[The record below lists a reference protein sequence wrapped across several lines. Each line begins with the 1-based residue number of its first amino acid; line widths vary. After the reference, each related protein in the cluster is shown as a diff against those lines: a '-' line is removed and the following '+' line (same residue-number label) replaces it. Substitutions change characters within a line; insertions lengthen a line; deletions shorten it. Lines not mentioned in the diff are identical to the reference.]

1 MEINNNFIAFSGASP
16 GISTSLTNLSYTSY
30 DGQRIYLNFDD
41 IDSSGLEPSSGLQL
55 RFSVTKKFGSSIAG
69 TVTPSATF
77 IDSRTPKTLEL
88 ILSAA
93 DKIVDSSYN
102 ASGTALTAQSI
113 FVSYDATSFGATVP
127 KLSDND
133 TQKSFVSSFT
143 GVGITNLTKEAN
155 PPVYN
160 YSTTSTDGS
169 KVFVYYIE
177 ATPPILPTTGISGFA
192 ITQNNVGIAVTNAY
206 VLDPTSATLG
216 KVVVLQLESP
226 IVINDGTNPVSLY
239 YTLPTS
245 DVFKIRDST
254 GTGLTYAVALSGV
267 AVTNLSSERVKPVVV
282 NTQTNVSSGLA
293 FVEVVMSEPTL
304 PGSSA
309 TGFSV
314 YDVTLGEYKTITSIT
329 DANTTY
335 NGIGVT
341 QYDLLISGGI
351 TPTDVLTLSYSKQN
365 SDYITDQS
373 LNLNELANFTN
384 RTITNRRRGFL
395 PLSPGGLYTATP
407 ATTSYVDVNGS
418 DIYLDFS
425 LNKSYPAIPGTGISG
440 FQVIIDGQFTPV
452 KTASTGST
460 GSDHNVKLTLYNKVA
475 FGSSVEVAF
484 QNGSLQ
490 LYGGA
495 GYGTIRNFEPVLI
508 TNNSSYDTNGFF
520 DTRYWNSALNNS
532 ENFGFEITDENVDI
546 FVKSD
551 FYPTASVIYDTH
563 PPKGIVILN
572 RNADDVDPGIKVHYF
587 AGLGYSSIT
596 ETQSSTL
603 VDYTLDNT
611 RTAVK
616 IYSPRNQN
624 ISTIYLKFKKSGSI
638 LNLGDKINV
647 SLYTNDTI
655 TDSPSTSLGSF
666 SSIQFNDLTSA
677 YAEYTFSN
685 TGVTLSEDTYYWIDI
700 SLDNLPIAVT
710 GSVSIDLATFTSLGD
725 ELAYYDDTE
734 LVWVRLADKTAYN
747 KVTAFNSSAAEL
759 SSTDYLLD
767 IFESPIKSVDV
778 YGGSADLSK
787 FEVIGN
793 EQSNYIYKKFDPVI
807 IDENDSSN
815 NVYPTITNLIVGA
828 TAKNTKIYKCQIK
841 ESRTSEWV
849 DLFENIADQ
858 ETLDYLNFTFDTPTS
873 LYAARLAYHGDY
885 FTIDQRADVTV
896 AAYDEFSD
904 VVLAQISRF
913 SDFRDAAN
921 FPNADSRGFIDF
933 SSGETTFENV
943 DLTNASYLWSKKT
956 GNATSEI
963 TAIVTFNEKILIAA
977 NNKMFVYFNGEV
989 YEILNESLVAEKY
1002 QITCLHVHNGKVYAG
1017 TNYGLLFTSFNGEFW
1032 SVVNAKDPLSL
1043 SNYKLLKPILCLT
1056 SLGND
1061 LFIGS
1066 SKGVTTEC
1074 SIYKYDGKKLSEIK
1088 TFSSFDKVS
1097 ALAAKEFTLF
1107 AGLGGEYGSKS
1118 SSVYSYY
1125 NSTWTQTLSSNF
1137 DNVETLTRSVTRNSL
1152 LATFR
1157 GGQIWELS
1165 YTGSTPKTWSK
1176 IYDTYADHV
1185 HYVFDD
1191 PNGSYVYIAADNG
1204 VYGYFKSVNGFK
1216 KIVPHNY
1223 LTEHLNVT
1231 WRSYTGSGITW
1242 TDIGDIESYN
1252 FIAYKNQTSAIDY
1265 NGGFATS
1272 VSVPSGFTNSS
1283 LTFEGALLTSKAGD
1297 LSFKLDSSV
1306 GYNLFVNDT
1315 LQIANYTSST
1325 GVTTRY
1331 SSNAFAVAEGDI
1343 LKIKLQT
1350 TNNVGTGTT
1359 LKLYWQRSIDESYQI
1374 VPADQFLGVSK
1385 FKSVTSIGN
1394 TFYGASADGSIY
1406 QFTPT
1411 PYESNDRTIYVRL
1424 KDEAGNI
1431 QGVALPAH
1439 ASGFDV
1445 ISDKMVQTSNVG
1457 NNPSSF
1463 IQYTATSVVSNSN
1476 TTINPVTGNTQNN
1489 QTNNPTQNQT
1499 DANTTP
1505 TNTIVNNT
1513 NNQNLSTTNNS
1524 GVIYQIQKNADNS
1537 LSRKGIYVPN
1547 SREYSIFAPD
1557 RKVREYGLYEPQ
1569 PIYVPTLITWTELV
1583 ALIINKYPST
1593 TDTSLDFGTE
1603 VNIYVKTGNTRAE
1616 CLAASYSD
1624 ATTISSINEPIST
1637 TTAQSLT
1644 VDLAPYSGKWIQYK
1658 IELVSATPNVT
1669 PELLSLTLT
1678 YTSSSGSYFFT
1689 KMFDT
1694 SDYDTDAPLI
1704 KRGLLTS
1711 NELKNNGSI
1720 VYGYTTSEDSEET
1733 YNFENFNIISPN
1745 TTFELSE
1752 ASSTIRFG
1760 IFLTSTGAVP
1770 AMVYDFA
1777 VQLDIGDASIK
1788 FNPAP

>member
-16 GISTSLTNLSYTSY
+16 GISTSLSNLSYTSY
-30 DGQRIYLNFDD
+30 DGARIYLNFDD

-69 TVTPSATF
+69 TVTPTATF
-77 IDSRTPKTLEL
+77 IDSRTPKTVEL
-88 ILSAA
+88 ILA
-93 DKIVDSSYN
+93 DADRLVDSSYN
-102 ASGTALTAQSI
+102 GSGIALTAQTI
-113 FVSYDATSFGATVP
+113 FVSYDATSFGTSVP

-133 TQKSFVSSFT
+133 TQKSFVASFV
-143 GVGITNLTKEAN
+143 GVGVTNLTKEAR
-155 PPVYN
+155 PPLFN
-160 YSTTSTDGS
+160 YSTTSTDGT
-169 KVFVYYIE
+169 KVFVYYTE
-177 ATPPILPTTGISGFA
+177 ATPPILPVNSISGFA

-216 KVVVLQLESP
+216 KVVVLQLASG
-226 IVINDGTNPVSLY
+226 IAISDGTNPVTLTYTPPVSNLY
-239 YTLPTS
+239 
-245 DVFKIRDST
+245 KIRDST
-254 GTGLTYAVALSGV
+254 GTGLTFASALAGV
-267 AVTNLSSERVKPVVV
+267 AVTNLTAETTRPTVV
-282 NTQTNVSSGLA
+282 NVETNQTSGLG
-293 FVEVVMSEPTL
+293 FVYITMSEPTL
-304 PGSSA
+304 PGTSA

-314 YDVTLGEYKTITSIT
+314 YDTVNGQYKTITSVT

-351 TPTDVLTLSYSKQN
+351 TPTDILTLSYNKPTTN
-365 SDYITDQS
+365 FITDQS
-373 LNLNELANFTN
+373 SNANELGNFANRVIVN
-384 RTITNRRRGFL
+384 KRRGFL
-395 PLSPGGLYTATP
+395 PLSSNGLYSATAST
-407 ATTSYVDVNGS
+407 ASYVGTTGTE
-418 DIYLDFS
+418 IYLDFG
-425 LNKSYPAIPGTGISG
+425 LNKSYPALPGTGVTG
-440 FQVIIDGQFTPV
+440 FQVFINGQYSPV
-452 KTASTGST
+452 KSAASGTT
-460 GSDHNVKLTLYNKVA
+460 GSDHNVKLTLYNKVG
-475 FGSSVEVAF
+475 FGSSVKVGL
-484 QNGSLQ
+484 QNGNLQ
-490 LYGGA
+490 LYGLS
-495 GYGTIRNFEPVLI
+495 GYGTIRDFEPVLI
-508 TNNSSYDTNGFF
+508 QNYSSYDNLGFF
-520 DTRYWNSALNNS
+520 DTKYWNDALNNAQ
-532 ENFGFEITDENVDI
+532 NFGFELLDENVDI

-587 AGLGYSSIT
+587 AGLGYSSLT
-596 ETQSSTL
+596 ETQTDTL
-603 VDYTLDNT
+603 SDFSFDNKKV
-611 RTAVK
+611 AVK
-616 IYSPRNQN
+616 ITSPRNQN
-624 ISTIYLKFKKSGSI
+624 ISTIYLKFKKSGNI

-647 SLYTNDTI
+647 ALYSNDSV
-655 TDSPSTSLGSF
+655 TDSPSTLLGTF
-666 SSIQFNDLTSA
+666 SSIQFNDLTTS
-677 YAEYTFSN
+677 YAEYSFSN
-685 TGVTLSEDTYYWIDI
+685 TGVTLSEDVSYWIEV
-700 SLDNLPIAVT
+700 SLDNLPIAVS
-710 GSVSIDLATFTSLGD
+710 GSVSIDLGVYSLSDG

-734 LVWVRLADKTAYN
+734 LSWVRLANKTAYN
-747 KVTAFNSSAAEL
+747 KITAFNTASAEL

-767 IFESPIKSVDV
+767 IFESPIKSVNV
-778 YGGSADLSK
+778 YGGSSDLSK
-787 FEVIGN
+787 YEVIGN
-793 EQSNYIYKKFDPVI
+793 EQSNYIYKKFAPVI
-807 IDENDSSN
+807 IDETDSNN
-815 NVYPTITNLIVGA
+815 NVYPTVTNLIVGA
-828 TAKNTKIYKCQIK
+828 TAKNTKVYKCQIK
-841 ESRTSEWV
+841 QSRTSDWV
-849 DLFENIADQ
+849 DVFENIADQ
-858 ETLDYLNFTFDTPTS
+858 ETLDYLNFTFSTPIS

-885 FTIDQRADVTV
+885 FTIDQRAELTV

-904 VVLAQISRF
+904 VVSAQISRF
-913 SDFRDAAN
+913 SDFRDATN

-933 SSGETTFENV
+933 SAGETTFQNV

-963 TAIVTFNEKILIAA
+963 TAIASFNEKILIAA
-977 NNKMFVYFNGEV
+977 NNKMFVYSNGEV
-989 YEILNESLVAEKY
+989 YEILNESLISDKY
-1002 QITCLHVHNGKVYAG
+1002 QITCIHSHNGKVYAG
-1017 TNYGLLFTSFNGEFW
+1017 SNYGLLFTSFNGEFW

-1043 SNYKLLKPILCLT
+1043 SNYKLLKPILSLT

-1074 SIYKYDGKKLSEIK
+1074 SIYKYDGKKISEIK
-1088 TFSSFDKVS
+1088 TFSSFDKVTS
-1097 ALAAKEFTLF
+1097 LAAKEFTLF

-1118 SSVYSYY
+1118 SAVYSYY

-1137 DNVETLTRSVTRNSL
+1137 DSVETLTRSVTRNSL
-1152 LATFR
+1152 IATFR

-1165 YTGSTPKTWSK
+1165 YTGSTAKTWSK

-1185 HYVFDD
+1185 FYVYDD
-1191 PNGSYVYIAADNG
+1191 PNGSYLYISADNG
-1204 VYGYFKSVNGFK
+1204 IYSYFKSVNGFK

-1223 LTEHLNVT
+1223 LTEHLNIT

-1242 TDIGDIESYN
+1242 TDLGDIESYN
-1252 FIAYKNQTSAIDY
+1252 FISYKNQTSAINY
-1265 NGGFATS
+1265 NGGFASTIE
-1272 VSVPSGFTNSS
+1272 PPTGFSNSS
-1283 LTFEGALLTSKAGD
+1283 VTYEGALLTSKAGN
-1297 LSFKLDSSV
+1297 LSFKIDSSV
-1306 GYNLFVNDT
+1306 GYNLFINDT
-1315 LQIANYTSST
+1315 LQISNYNNST
-1325 GVTTRY
+1325 AVTTKY
-1331 SSNAFAVAEGDI
+1331 SANAFTVESGDI
-1343 LKIKLQT
+1343 LKFKLQT
-1350 TNNVGTGTT
+1350 TNNVGSGTT
-1359 LKLYWQRSIDESYQI
+1359 LKLSWQRSAEESYQI
-1374 VPADQFLGVSK
+1374 IPADQFLGVSK
-1385 FKSVTSIGN
+1385 FKAVTSIGN
-1394 TFYGASADGSIY
+1394 TFYGASIDGSIY
-1406 QFTPT
+1406 QFTST
-1411 PYESNDRTIYVRL
+1411 PYENNDRTIYVRL

-1431 QGVALPAH
+1431 QGVSLPAH
-1439 ASGFDV
+1439 TSGFD
-1445 ISDKMVQTSNVG
+1445 ILNDKMIQTSNVG

-1557 RKVREYGLYEPQ
+1557 RKVREYGIYEPQ
-1569 PIYVPTLITWTELV
+1569 PIYVPTLITWTEIV
-1583 ALIINKYPST
+1583 ALILNKYPST

-1624 ATTISSINEPIST
+1624 ATNLSSINEPNAI
-1637 TTAQSLT
+1637 TTAQTLSVNLSS
-1644 VDLAPYSGKWIQYK
+1644 YSGKWIQYK
-1658 IELVSATPNVT
+1658 VELISATPNMT

-1678 YTSSSGSYFFT
+1678 YSSSSGSYFFT

-1720 VYGYTTSEDSEET
+1720 VYGYTTSEDSQET
-1733 YNFENFNIISPN
+1733 YNFENFNIITPN
-1745 TTFELSE
+1745 KTFELSE

-1770 AMVYDFA
+1770 AMVSDFA

-1788 FNPAP
+1788 FNPAL

>member
-16 GISTSLTNLSYTSY
+16 GISTSLSNLSYTSY
-30 DGQRIYLNFDD
+30 DGGRIYLNFDD
-41 IDSSGLEPSSGLQL
+41 IDSAGLEPSSGLQL
-55 RFSVTKKFGSSIAG
+55 RFSVTKKFGSAIAG
-69 TVTPSATF
+69 TVTPTSTF

-88 ILSAA
+88 ILA
-93 DKIVDSSYN
+93 DADRLVDSSYN
-102 ASGTALTAQSI
+102 TAGIALTVQSI
-113 FVSYDATSFGATVP
+113 FVSYDATSFGTTVP

-133 TQKSFVSSFT
+133 TQKSFVGSFT
-143 GVGITNLTKEAN
+143 GVGVTNLTKEAR
-155 PPVYN
+155 PPLYN

-169 KVFVYYIE
+169 KVFVYYTE
-177 ATPPILPTTGISGFA
+177 ATPPILPTTSISGFA
-192 ITQNNVGIAVTNAY
+192 ISQNNVGIAITNAY
-206 VLDPTSATLG
+206 VLDPTSASLG
-216 KVVVLQLESP
+216 KIVVLQLGSG
-226 IVINDGTNPVSLY
+226 IAISDGTNPVTLS
-239 YTLPTS
+239 YTPPTS
-245 DVFKIRDST
+245 NLFKIRDST
-254 GTGLTYAVALSGV
+254 GTGLTYANALSGV
-267 AVTNLSSERVKPVVV
+267 AVTNLTSETNRPTVV
-282 NTQTNVSSGLA
+282 NVQTNGTGGLG

-314 YDVTLGEYKTITSIT
+314 YDVILGQYKTITLVT

-351 TPTDVLTLSYSKQN
+351 SPTDSLLLSYSKPT
-365 SDYITDQS
+365 SDFITDQS
-373 LNLNELANFTN
+373 SNLNELANFEN
-384 RTITNRRRGFL
+384 RVVLNRRRGFL
-395 PLSPGGLYTATP
+395 PLSPNGFYSATA
-407 ATTSYVDVNGS
+407 ATTSYVGSNGLDV
-418 DIYLDFS
+418 YLDFN
-425 LNKSYPAIPGTGISG
+425 LNKSYPALPGTGVTG
-440 FQVIIDGQFTPV
+440 FKVFIDGQYTPV
-452 KTASTGST
+452 KTASTGTT

-475 FGSSVEVAF
+475 FGSSVEVAL
-484 QNGSLQ
+484 QNGNLQ
-490 LYGGA
+490 LYGLS
-495 GYGTIRNFEPVLI
+495 GYGTVRDFEPVLI
-508 TNNSSYDTNGFF
+508 VNNSSYDNFGFF
-520 DTRYWNSALNNS
+520 DTKYWSNSLDNS
-532 ENFGFEITDENVDI
+532 QTFGFEIEDDNVDI

-596 ETQSSTL
+596 ETQTDTL
-603 VDYTLDNT
+603 IDFSFTNT
-611 RTAVK
+611 RAAVK
-616 IYSPRNQN
+616 ITSPRNQN
-624 ISTIYLKFKKSGSI
+624 ISTIYLKLKKSGNI

-647 SLYTNDTI
+647 SLFTNDTV
-655 TDSPSTSLGSF
+655 TNSPSTLLGTF
-666 SSIQFNDLTSA
+666 SSIQFNDLTTS

-685 TGVTLSEDTYYWIDI
+685 TGISLAEDTEYWIDI
-700 SLDNLPIAVT
+700 TLDNLPIVVS
-710 GSVSIDLATFTSLGD
+710 GSVSIDLATYTLAD
-725 ELAYYDDTE
+725 NELAYYDDTE
-734 LVWVRLADKTAYN
+734 LSWVRLADRTAYN
-747 KVTAFNSSAAEL
+747 KITAFNTASSEL
-759 SSTDYLLD
+759 SSVDYLLD
-767 IFESPIKSVDV
+767 IFESPVKDVNV
-778 YGGSADLSK
+778 YGGSSDLSK

-793 EQSNYIYKKFDPVI
+793 DQSNYVYKKFDPVI
-807 IDENDSSN
+807 VDESDSSN
-815 NVYPTITNLIVGA
+815 NVYPTVTNIVVGA

-841 ESRTSEWV
+841 ETRSSEWV

-858 ETLDYLNFTFDTPTS
+858 ETLDYLNFTFDTPIS

-885 FTIDQRADVTV
+885 FTIDQRAEVTV

-904 VVLAQISRF
+904 VVSAQISRF
-913 SDFRDAAN
+913 SDFRDATN

-933 SSGETTFENV
+933 SAGETTFENV
-943 DLTNASYLWSKKT
+943 DLTNAAYLWSKKT

-963 TAIVTFNEKILIAA
+963 TAIATFNEKILIAS
-977 NNKMFVYFNGEV
+977 NNKMFVYSNNEV
-989 YEILNESLVAEKY
+989 YEILNETLVTEKY
-1002 QITCLHVHNGKVYAG
+1002 QITCIHTHNGKVYAG
-1017 TNYGLLFTSFNGEFW
+1017 SNYGLLFTSFNGEFW

-1043 SNYKLLKPILCLT
+1043 SNYKLLKPILSLT

-1066 SKGVTTEC
+1066 SKGSTTEC
-1074 SIYKYDGKKLSEIK
+1074 SIYKYDGKKISEIK
-1088 TFSSFDKVS
+1088 TFSAYDNVTS
-1097 ALAAKEFTLF
+1097 LAAKEFTLF

-1118 SSVYSYY
+1118 SAVYSYY

-1137 DNVETLTRSVTRNSL
+1137 DSVETLNRSVTRNSL
-1152 LATFR
+1152 IATFR
-1157 GGQIWELS
+1157 GGQVWELS
-1165 YTGSTPKTWSK
+1165 YTGSTAKTWSK
-1176 IYDTYADHV
+1176 IYDTYADHI
-1185 HYVFDD
+1185 HYVYDD
-1191 PNGSYVYIAADNG
+1191 PNGSYVYVSADNG
-1204 VYGYFKSVNGFK
+1204 IYGYFKSVNGFK
-1216 KIVPHNY
+1216 KIVSHNY
-1223 LTEHLNVT
+1223 STEQLNAT

-1252 FIAYKNQTSAIDY
+1252 FIAYKNQTSSINY
-1265 NGGFATS
+1265 NGGFATTITL
-1272 VSVPSGFTNSS
+1272 PTGFTNPSV
-1283 LTFEGALLTSKAGD
+1283 TFEGALLTSKAGD
-1297 LSFKLDSSV
+1297 LSFKIDSSV
-1306 GYNLFVNDT
+1306 GYNLFINDT
-1315 LQIANYTSST
+1315 LQINNYNNSTS
-1325 GVTTRY
+1325 VTTKY
-1331 SSNAFAVAEGDI
+1331 SSNAFTVQEGDI
-1343 LKIKLQT
+1343 LKFKLQT

-1359 LKLYWQRSIDESYQI
+1359 LKLSWQRSVEESYQI
-1374 VPADQFLGVSK
+1374 IPSEQFLGISK
-1385 FKSVTSIGN
+1385 IKAVTSIGS

-1411 PYESNDRTIYVRL
+1411 PYENNDRTIYVRL
-1424 KDEAGNI
+1424 KDQAGNI

-1439 ASGFDV
+1439 ASGFEV
-1445 ISDKMVQTSNVG
+1445 LNDKMVQTSNVG

-1505 TNTIVNNT
+1505 TNTVVNNT

-1557 RKVREYGLYEPQ
+1557 RKVREFGIYEPQ
-1569 PIYVPTLITWTELV
+1569 PIYVPTLITWTQLV
-1583 ALIINKYPST
+1583 ALVLNKYPTT

-1616 CLAASYSD
+1616 CLAATYSD
-1624 ATTISSINEPIST
+1624 ATSLSSINEPT
-1637 TTAQSLT
+1637 AMTTAQSLN
-1644 VDLAPYSGKWIQYK
+1644 VDLSPYSGKWIQYK
-1658 IELVSATPNVT
+1658 IELVSATPNIA

-1720 VYGYTTSEDSEET
+1720 VYGYTVSEDSNET
-1733 YNFENFNIISPN
+1733 YNFENYNIITPN
-1745 TTFELSE
+1745 TTFELPE

-1770 AMVYDFA
+1770 AMVNDFA